1 MEAKG
6 SGKDYWDSKRRSGYG
21 GYGWQ
26 DSWKHGGGKP
36 QKKYPQESWP
46 NRRITER
53 SPRDKGDKGAEKGK
67 GGEKGGEKHNPKR
80 GDFHQGYR
88 KLTVR
93 DGVIQD

>member
-6 SGKDYWDSKRRSGYG
+6 AGKDAWDSKRRSSYG

-53 SPRDKGDKGAEKGK
+53 SPRDKGAEKGK
-67 GGEKGGEKHNPKR
+67 GDEKGKPKR
-80 GDFHQGYR
+80 GDG
-88 KLTVR
+88 VR
-93 DGVIQD
+93 IIQVKDGVIQD

>member
-26 DSWKHGGGKP
+26 ATWKHGGGKP
-36 QKKYPQESWP
+36 RPP
-46 NRRITER
+46 R
-53 SPRDKGDKGAEKGK
+53 SPRDKGAEKGK
-67 GGEKGGEKHNPKR
+67 GGEKGGEKHHQKR